1 MAEHDSHHRKGR
13 GATLNPSSRFDTRHT
28 EIERSDELAEEFPE
42 SIATELRVETARS
55 IITRNDSPDVPFSQS
70 INMYRGCEHGCI
82 YCYARPA
89 HAYVDLSPGV
99 DFETI
104 LFHKPNAPELLREA
118 LAKPGYRP
126 STINLGSNT
135 DPYQPIER
143 EQQLTRRILEV
154 LREARHP
161 VSIITKGSLVLR
173 DADILAEMAA
183 DDLASVAVSL
193 TTLDNDLKRK
203 LEPRT
208 ASGRQRLAVMRE
220 LSDAGIPV
228 TTLVAPVIP
237 AINDHELESLVA
249 AAAEHGARRAAY
261 IFLRLPYEVA
271 PLFRDWLATHYPDRA
286 AHVMSLVN
294 QLRGG
299 KDNSAEFGKRMRGEG
314 AFAELLSKRFRLAC
328 KRHGLNIGEVTPL
341 DTSKFRPP
349 GRGGQQSLF

>member
-1 MAEHDSHHRKGR
+1 MAEHDSEYRKGR
-13 GATLNPSSRFDTRHT
+13 GATLNPAGRFAGERVSL
-28 EIERSDELAEEFPE
+28 ERSDDDDELPE
-42 SIATELRVETARS
+42 RLATELRAEAART
-55 IITRNDSPDVPFSQS
+55 IITRNQSPDVPFEKS

-89 HAYVDLSPGV
+89 HAYMDLSPGI

-104 LFHKPNAPELLREA
+104 LFHKPNAPELLRDE

-135 DPYQPIER
+135 DPYQPVER

-154 LREARHP
+154 LQEARHP

-173 DADILAEMAA
+173 DIDIISEMAA
-183 DDLASVAVSL
+183 DNLASVAVSL
-193 TTLDNDLKRK
+193 TTLDNDVKRK

-228 TTLVAPVIP
+228 TALVAPVIP
-237 AINDHELESLVA
+237 AITDHEMETLVQEA
-249 AAAEHGARRAAY
+249 AAHGATRAAY
-261 IFLRLPYEVA
+261 IFLRLPHEVA
-271 PLFRDWLATHYPDRA
+271 ALFRDWLQVHYPDRA
-286 AHVMSLVN
+286 AHVMSLV
-294 QLRGG
+294 QQSRSGQ
-299 KDNSAEFGKRMRGEG
+299 DNSAEFGKRMRGEG
-314 AFAELLSKRFRLAC
+314 AIADLLSRRFRLAC
-328 KRHGLNIGEVTPL
+328 RRHGLNQGEVTPL

-349 GRGGQQSLF
+349 GRGGQQSLL